1 MATLRVHNLAKDLGV
16 TSKAILE
23 KCRAEGLD
31 LKNHMSTLSA
41 GLAATIR
48 EWFSEGAHTSTVERT
63 ARVKL
68 DKVRRKTKPKKKE
81 EHVEAEVETEA
92 ETAVAVAV
100 AEPEEAEEAKIEEKT
115 DEKAEAD
122 VEVAVAVAEPETKAE
137 AEVEAAPEE
146 TGKAK
151 KKTTEKAAEKA
162 AHRRKPPK
170 KGKHAKVEEAE
181 EAPVAEV
188 EAETE
193 KESGDEGSKVA
204 AEAEPAVETEKKTDK
219 RVAKEFV
226 DLSPPKPKKVKPVE
240 YKPEPAKLKGPKVV
254 RVERPDYLEPPRRA
268 RPRSRPRPAAGP
280 AGGGG
285 PGGGGGGGGPQAP
298 VRDVAPSRRNRTRRR
313 VGPGAAGG
321 ETEEQRRRRLAAN
334 RHGRGAR
341 EFAGQVRQWQSRG
354 GSAPALPRR
363 ARHRASVSTRRRF
376 AVQTG
381 PSIKEGKVEIE
392 APITI
397 RTLSEQT
404 GVKANDLIR
413 KLMTEMETIANIN
426 QVLDKETAESLMV
439 DYNIELVVKGAETRF
454 ELLEKEF
461 ETRKVGKLE
470 FRAPVVTF
478 LGHVDHGKTSL
489 LDKIRSTAVA
499 DGEAGGITQ
508 HIRAHRLDIEDKH
521 VTFLDT
527 PGHRAFTAMRARGA
541 NMTDVVV
548 LVVAA
553 DDGVMPQ
560 TEEAI
565 SHAKAAEVPIV
576 VALNKIDLP
585 GAKEGKDRILGQ
597 LAEHGLQPH
606 DWGGDVEIIETSA
619 TTGEGIDKL
628 VELLSLEAEML
639 ELKADPAAPA
649 RGQVIEAEM
658 TTTLGPSAGILIQD
672 GTLRV
677 GDVVAVGPA
686 FGRVRTMTDD
696 KGREIKEAG
705 PSIPVRISGIDAV
718 PAAAD
723 TLFVLDDLG
732 RAKEV
737 AQEFKI
743 QRRREELAPI
753 RPRTI
758 DISNLGALIAAGD
771 LKELELIVKADV
783 QGSINVLRKE
793 LNALSTDEV
802 AVRILHAQVGGI
814 TEADV
819 SLAEASGAIIIG
831 FYVVAED
838 AARKMAIAAGVEI
851 RLHKVIYNVTDEIKK
866 AMIGMLPRKYE
877 QRSLGRLEVR
887 QTFKVGRRGVIG
899 GCIVNEGTVNRDA
912 HLRLLR
918 DSIIIRDD
926 VEVESLRRFKDDV
939 REVRAGLEC
948 GLRLEKF
955 NDIKVGDVLEAYEE
969 VEVERTL

>member
-48 EWFSEGAHTSTVERT
+48 EWFSEGAHTSTVEHA
-63 ARVKL
+63 ARVQL
-68 DKVRRKTKPKKKE
+68 AKVRRKPKPKKKE
-81 EHVEAEVETEA
+81 EPVEAEAET

-100 AEPEEAEEAKIEEKT
+100 AEPEEAEETETEAKAEAEEKVV
-115 DEKAEAD
+115 EKAETDA
-122 VEVAVAVAEPETKAE
+122 EVAVAEPEIKAE
-137 AEVEAAPEE
+137 TEVEVEVEVEPKKA
-146 TGKAK
+146 GKA

-162 AHRRKPPK
+162 APKRKPPK

-181 EAPVAEV
+181 EAPVAET
-188 EAETE
+188 EAEAE
-193 KESGDEGSKVA
+193 PSDEGSKIA
-204 AEAEPAVETEKKTDK
+204 AEAEPPVEIKEKTDK

-240 YKPEPAKLKGPKVV
+240 YKPEPAKLKGPNVV

-285 PGGGGGGGGPQAP
+285 PGGSGGGPQAP

-313 VGPGAAGG
+313 TGPGAAG
-321 ETEEQRRRRLAAN
+321 ETEEQRRRQLAAN

-341 EFAGQVRQWQSRG
+341 EFAGQVRQWQSRD

-439 DYNIELVVKGAETRF
+439 DYNIELVVKGAESRF

-461 ETRKVGKLE
+461 ATRKVGKLE

-508 HIRAHRLDIEDKH
+508 HIRAHRLDIDDKH

-565 SHAKAAEVPIV
+565 NHAKAAEVPIV

-585 GAKEGKDRILGQ
+585 GAREGKDRILGQ

-639 ELKADPAAPA
+639 ELKADPTAPA

-658 TTTLGPSAGILIQD
+658 TTTLGPNAGILIQN

-677 GDVVAVGPA
+677 GDIVAVGPA

-705 PSIPVRISGIDAV
+705 PSVPVRISGIDAV
-718 PAAAD
+718 PTAAD
-723 TLFVLDDLG
+723 TLFVLDSLG

-758 DISNLGALIAAGD
+758 DINNLGALIAAGD

-838 AARKMAIAAGVEI
+838 AARKMAITAGVEI

-866 AMIGMLPRKYE
+866 AMIGMLPRRYE

-899 GCIVNEGTVNRDA
+899 GCIVNEGTINRDA

-918 DSIIIRDD
+918 NSIIIRDD